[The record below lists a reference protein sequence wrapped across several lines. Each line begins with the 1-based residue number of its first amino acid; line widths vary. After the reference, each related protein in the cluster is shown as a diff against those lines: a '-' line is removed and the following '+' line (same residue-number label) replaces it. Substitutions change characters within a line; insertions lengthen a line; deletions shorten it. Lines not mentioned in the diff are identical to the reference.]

1 MTTITD
7 AYAALTDL
15 HGGDAHPWTVDRL
28 RDAIHAHGWRY
39 EDITAERMGILYDEE
54 IASQAASAFGRLGGR
69 SGRGAAKR
77 RGDSAYYSAIRRTS
91 GYLVSIQQA
100 GGSRVIGQVGSLA
113 RAKRAARQA
122 WDAQPC
128 QWVQIDGGGRS
139 WTASQPYAAGMR
151 WS

>member
-77 RGDSAYYSAIRRTS
+77 RGDSAYYRAIRRRT
-91 GYLVSIQQA
+91 GYTVSRRYA
-100 GGSRVIGQVGSLA
+100 GGLHVVDVVGSLTA
-113 RAKRAARQA
+113 AKRLARQL
-122 WDAQPC
+122 WDEAPC
-128 QWVQIDGGGRS
+128 RWVQIDGAARS
-139 WTASQPYAAGMR
+139 WTSSRPHAAGMR